1 MAWTKAQ
8 ESAIYTRGTNI
19 IVSAGAGSGK
29 TAVLSERI
37 LDFCLKGNDIRYV
50 LVLTFTNA
58 AALEMKERIRKKLLE
73 NNLTEQA
80 ILIDSADITTFDAY
94 SLGLVKKYFYL
105 LGLDKD
111 LSIIDKSLLEIHKSE
126 ILDEMFLELYNN
138 KDERFF
144 SLLRK
149 YTTQK
154 DDDLKEII
162 DNLSKKLE
170 LIVDEDFV
178 NNYESNYYSNE
189 FVDSLVSKFER
200 IVLRKKNELFK
211 EIEELSNLS
220 ALDPAS
226 VKIYDNAV
234 EAINI
239 LKECNSYDE
248 LKCNIDRVI
257 LGRLTAKN
265 EEYVKVQKH
274 ICDEILKDLKDN
286 YLKKYLFLNDAKEEI
301 LLIKNDV
308 LFLLELADNL
318 NKKLLEYKYKIM
330 CFDYVDIAKI
340 AINLLKNNPEVKDE
354 IKYKLK
360 EILIDEYQDTSDI
373 QDVFVSLI
381 ENNNCYMVGDIK
393 QSIYRFRNANPTI
406 FKNKY
411 DKYSKGDNGVKIDLT
426 HNFRSRKEVL
436 NNINLIFNSLMT
448 NEFGDADY
456 VTEHQMNYGQVN
468 YELLNQDYNFDMEIL
483 SYESVEDLKDVEYE
497 AFIAG
502 HKIKEIMSLNNQRL
516 VGNKFVPVKYNDF
529 AILIEKSKSFTTFKK
544 VFEYLGI
551 PLAIE
556 GNLDLKDSIF
566 LKLFSNILC
575 LISNNL
581 KRDYNKKY
589 YHALASVARSFL
601 FEYDDN
607 TVFMLVKNGLKN
619 ELTDIIDEL
628 SIKSKSVNL
637 VDLYFE
643 IIDKFNIYEKLPLI
657 GDVDNS
663 HIVIEYIYNI
673 FKSIESIN
681 MTIEEA
687 SVYLNKIFEQNI
699 KLDYKSSEQSED
711 SVRIMTIHNSKGL
724 EYPYCI
730 FPMLDD
736 NFNQADKK
744 ETSGFSRKFGV
755 YIPYTDEAKSNTII
769 KTLVEEDINQADIS
783 EKIRLFYVALTRA
796 REKMII
802 ISNNKEYNQ
811 NKLKPES
818 FTCFNHMIRSFD
830 FLNEYMV
837 DINEDDIK
845 YTKDYMI
852 KKQNIKLND
861 VTPIV
866 YKNNSFISEELGK
879 TRISKEMKELKDD
892 SLNHIINLGNEL
904 HACLEAINFN
914 DINVDELDVSND
926 KKDII
931 KELLKHDIFKNI
943 GKAKTYHEHEFYYN
957 EYHGIIDLLCV
968 YDDHIDIIDYKLSDI
983 NKEEYVR
990 QLSIYKEYVSSIS
1003 SLPINC
1009 YLLSIL
1015 RKEIKQVN

>member
-8 ESAIYTRGTNI
+8 ERAIYERGTNI

-37 LDFCLKGNDIRYV
+37 LDYCLKGNDIRDV

-58 AALEMKERIRKKLLE
+58 AALEMKERIRKKLID
-73 NNLTEQA
+73 NNLSEQA

-111 LSIIDKSLLEIHKSE
+111 LSIIDKSLLEINKSE
-126 ILDEMFLELYNN
+126 ILDEMFLDLYNTQ
-138 KDERFF
+138 DERFF
-144 SLLRK
+144 SLLKK

-162 DNLSKKLE
+162 ITLASKIE
-170 LIVDEDFV
+170 LIVDEEFV
-178 NNYESNYYSNE
+178 SNYEKTYYSDSFIN
-189 FVDSLVSKFER
+189 SLVKRFEN
-200 IVLRKKNELFK
+200 IVLKKKNELHN

-226 VKIYDNAV
+226 VKIYDNTV
-234 EAINI
+234 DAINI
-239 LKECNSYDE
+239 LSECNTYDE
-248 LKCNIDRVI
+248 LKSNIDRI
-257 LGRLTAKN
+257 SLGRLTAKN

-274 ICDEILKDLKDN
+274 ICDEILKDLKDK

-301 LLIKNDV
+301 LNIKDDV
-308 LFLLELADNL
+308 LFLLEMADGL
-318 NKKLLEYKYKIM
+318 NKKVLEYKYKIM

-340 AINLLKNNPEVKDE
+340 AIKLLKDNEEVRND

-393 QSIYRFRNANPTI
+393 QSIYRFRNANPSI

-411 DKYSKGDNGVKIDLT
+411 DAYSKGDNGIKIDLT

-436 NNINLIFNSLMT
+436 HNINLIFNTLMT
-448 NEFGDADY
+448 DEFGDANY
-456 VTEHQMNYGQVN
+456 IAEHQMNYGQIN
-468 YELLNQDYNFDMEIL
+468 YELENQPYNFDMEIL
-483 SYESVEDLKDVEYE
+483 SYESLEELKDVEYE

-502 HKIKEIMSLNNQRL
+502 NKIKEIMNLSNKRL
-516 VGNKFVPVKYNDF
+516 VGNKFVPVKYSDF

-575 LISNNL
+575 LISGNL
-581 KRDYNKKY
+581 SRDYNKKY
-589 YHALASVARSFL
+589 YHALASVGRSFL
-601 FEYDDN
+601 FEFDDN
-607 TVFMLVKNGLKN
+607 TIFMLVKNGLKN
-619 ELTDIIDEL
+619 ELTDIVDEL
-628 SIKSKSVNL
+628 SYKSKNINL

-643 IIDKFNIYEKLPLI
+643 IIDKFKIYEKLPLI

-663 HIVIEYIYNI
+663 HIVIEYVYNI
-673 FKSIESIN
+673 FKTMESIN
-681 MTIEEA
+681 MTISEA
-687 SVYLNKIFEQNI
+687 SVYLNKIFENNI
-699 KLDYKSSEQSED
+699 KLDYKSNEQSKD
-711 SVRIMTIHNSKGL
+711 SVHIMTIHNSKGL

-744 ETSGFSRKFGV
+744 ETSGFSRKFGA
-755 YIPYTDEAKSNTII
+755 YIPYSDEAKSNTII

-811 NKLKPES
+811 NKLKPVG
-818 FTCFNHMIRSFD
+818 FTCFNNMIRSLD
-830 FLNEYMV
+830 FLKPYMV
-837 DINEDDIK
+837 DVNSEDMNV
-845 YTKDYMI
+845 TKDYMI
-852 KKQNIKLND
+852 KKQSKRLQNKEVITYD
-861 VTPIV
+861 
-866 YKNNSFISEELGK
+866 NNSYISEEISK
-879 TRISKEMKELKDD
+879 KRISKELKELKDD

-914 DINVDELDVSND
+914 YINLDELDIDDS

-931 KELLKHDIFKNI
+931 KELLTHDIFKNI
-943 GKAKTYHEHEFYYN
+943 KNAKTYHEHEFYYN
-957 EYHGIIDLLCV
+957 EYHGIIDLLCI

-983 NKEEYVR
+983 DKEEYIR
-990 QLSIYKEYVSSIS
+990 QLNIYKEYVSSKS
-1003 SLPINC
+1003 DLKINC

-1015 RKEIKQVN
+1015 KKEIKEIN

>member
-37 LDFCLKGNDIRYV
+37 LDYCLKGNDIRNV

-58 AALEMKERIRKKLLE
+58 AALEMKERIRKKLID

-105 LGLDKD
+105 LDLDKD

-126 ILDEMFLELYNN
+126 ILDEMFLDLYIN

-154 DDDLKEII
+154 DDELKEII
-162 DNLSKKLE
+162 NNLSKKLE
-170 LIVDEDFV
+170 LIVDDDFV
-178 NNYESNYYSNE
+178 NNYEDNYYSDN
-189 FVDSLVSKFER
+189 FINGIVSKYES
-200 IVLRKKNELFK
+200 IVLRKENDLFK

-234 EAINI
+234 EAIRI
-239 LKECNSYDE
+239 LNECNSYDE
-248 LKCNIDRVI
+248 LKSNVDRI
-257 LGRLTAKN
+257 SLGRLSAKN
-265 EEYVKVQKH
+265 EEYVKNQKH
-274 ICDEILKDLKDN
+274 ICDEILKELKE
-286 YLKKYLFLNDAKEEI
+286 KYLNKYLLLNDAKEEI
-301 LLIKNDV
+301 LTIKNDV

-318 NKKLLEYKYKIM
+318 NKKLLEYKYEIM

-340 AINLLKNNPEVKDE
+340 AINLLRNNEEVRNE

-411 DKYSKGDNGVKIDLT
+411 DKYSKGNNGVKIDLT

-456 VTEHQMNYGQVN
+456 IKEHQMNYGQIN
-468 YELLNQDYNFDMEIL
+468 YDTLNQDYNFDMEIL
-483 SYESVEDLKDVEYE
+483 GYDSVEELKDVEYE

-502 HKIKEIMSLNNQRL
+502 NKIKEIIDQNIKRL
-516 VGNKFVPVKYNDF
+516 AGNKFVPVKYSDF

-581 KRDYNKKY
+581 RKDYSKKY

-607 TVFMLVKNGLKN
+607 TVFKLVKNGYKN
-619 ELTDIIDEL
+619 ELTEIIDEL
-628 SIKSKSVNL
+628 SFKSKSINL

-657 GDVDNS
+657 GDVENS
-663 HIVIEYIYNI
+663 HVVIEYIYNI

-687 SVYLNKIFEQNI
+687 SIYLDKIFENNI
-699 KLDYKSSEQSED
+699 KLDYKSSEQSD
-711 SVRIMTIHNSKGL
+711 NSVKIMTIHNSKGL

-755 YIPYTDEAKSNTII
+755 YIPYSDESKSNTII
-769 KTLVEEDINQADIS
+769 KTLVEQDINQADIS

-811 NKLKPES
+811 NKFKPEG
-818 FTCFNHMIRSFD
+818 FTCFNHMIRSFS
-830 FLNEYMV
+830 FLNKYII
-837 DINEDDIK
+837 DIGDSVY
-845 YTKDYMI
+845 YTKDYML
-852 KKQNIKLND
+852 KKKNTIISNPKQ
-861 VTPIV
+861 IV
-866 YKNNSFISEELGK
+866 YKNTSLISEEVGK
-879 TRISKEMKELKDD
+879 TRISKEMKELKDE
-892 SLNHIINLGNEL
+892 SLNYIIDLGNEL

-914 DINVDELDVSND
+914 DINVEELDISNH
-926 KKDII
+926 KKEII
-931 KELLKHDIFKNI
+931 KTLLKHDIFKNI
-943 GKAKTYHEHEFYYN
+943 SKAKTYHEYEFYYN

-990 QLSIYKEYVSSIS
+990 QLSIYKEYVASIS
-1003 SLPINC
+1003 NLPINC